1 VWADMLIK
9 DFVNALVADI
19 TIGGDDGFSLSQ
31 IETLQ
36 DLELHSSNLKLKA
49 LQYWERKPLDQSM
62 KQSSIF

>member
-1 VWADMLIK
+1 MLIK

-19 TIGGDDGFSLSQ
+19 TIGGDEGFSLSQ

-49 LQYWERKPLDQSM
+49 LQY
-62 KQSSIF
+62 